1 MAFEPDQMDQMKTLY
16 FSGVMVCL
24 LAAGCAT
31 GGTALSVARPD
42 SIAAQIDAARKVT
55 GAMAPVATPAE
66 KYSPVTGRHYSG
78 ALEFE
83 PGTGVK
89 LVPVEE

>member
-16 FSGVMVCL
+16 FSGAMVCL

-31 GGTALSVARPD
+31 GGTVPSTTRSD
-42 SIAAQIDAARKVT
+42 SIAAQIEAAKKVT
-55 GAMAPVATPAE
+55 GAMAPAKTPAE

-78 ALEFE
+78 VLEFE